1 MLSTM
6 QDAPLL
12 VSGILRHGQHVYG
25 DSRVITI
32 TGPAGEAVESSF
44 TEVAERA
51 ERMAKALERL
61 GVGDSDRVGTFLWN
75 NQTHLEAYLAV
86 PGMGAVLHTLNLR
99 LFPEQLSYVINHAED
114 KVILVDAVA
123 DPSAGPGPGAA
134 HHGQAH
140 RGGRRG

>member
-12 VSGILRHGQHVYG
+12 VSGILRHGQHVYP
-25 DSRVITI
+25 DSRVITV
-32 TGPAGEAVESSF
+32 TGPGGEAVESSF
-44 TEVAERA
+44 TEVAERT
-51 ERMAKALERL
+51 ERLAKALERI

-75 NQTHLEAYLAV
+75 NQTHLEAYLAI

-114 KVILVDAVA
+114 KVIIVDASLI
-123 DPSAGPGPGAA
+123 PCWPGSGTS
-134 HHGQAH
+134 
-140 RGGRRG
+140 